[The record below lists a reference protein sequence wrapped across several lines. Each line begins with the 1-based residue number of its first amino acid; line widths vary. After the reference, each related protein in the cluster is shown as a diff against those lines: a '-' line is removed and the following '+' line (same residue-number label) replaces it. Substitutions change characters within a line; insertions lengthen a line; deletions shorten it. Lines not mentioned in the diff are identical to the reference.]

1 MSEKGLP
8 KVLFMKGFIS
18 VILLS
23 AFLCGQQFAAIGQ
36 VRSEAELVESLI
48 ISLQD
53 KDSRSYID
61 LFPGFDMLSQL
72 VTENAD
78 KESEAYKKMRYLQE
92 NYEARLNYDSSM
104 RQALDK
110 SFAEFI
116 RQGTVAGLHWDRIVF
131 LRYELDKIRT
141 SHPLLDDKIAPLR
154 FLGYIFV
161 KDQLTRKTFAFTVY
175 DIMQIN
181 DLWYGGELGNVF
193 QASTKDQF
201 HEKVAA
207 EKKRLRNLELG
218 IVDTTAEEKGHV
230 TSDDEDTDKP
240 SLLKEVV
247 ERKFYTGTFDNEI
260 HVQLY
265 VRYIRGGCPEV
276 ICSWDA
282 LFKFGD
288 QDGYVKMDV
297 SRNPDGSWL
306 FSEDLGGMELMLK
319 DDIYTGSYASSSD
332 KTEYVVKF
340 RETPIPPKKVM
351 ALDEMLELGTYDE

>member
-1 MSEKGLP
+1 MKPLFSI
-8 KVLFMKGFIS
+8 VLLC
-18 VILLS
+18 VCLLVQYNTANS
-23 AFLCGQQFAAIGQ
+23 Q
-36 VRSEAELVESLI
+36 VKSEAELVESLI
-48 ISLQD
+48 ISLQN

-61 LFPGFDMLSQL
+61 LFPGFDMMSQL
-72 VTENAD
+72 IMENAD
-78 KESEAYKKMRYLQE
+78 KGSETYRKMQYLQE
-92 NYEARLNYDSSM
+92 NYEARLHYDSTM
-104 RQALDK
+104 KQALDRN
-110 SFAEFI
+110 FVDFI
-116 RQGTVAGLHWDRIVF
+116 RQGTAAGIHWDRIIF

-141 SHPLLDDKIAPLR
+141 GRGLLDEKIAPLR
-154 FLGYIFV
+154 FLGYVFV
-161 KDQLTRKTFAFTVY
+161 KDQLTRKTFAFTVF

-181 DLWYGGELGNVF
+181 DLWYGGELANVF

-201 HEKVAA
+201 HEKLAA

-218 IVDTTAEEKGHV
+218 IVDTTAEAKGHV
-230 TSDDEDTDKP
+230 TGDDEDTDKP

-260 HVQLY
+260 QVQLY

-319 DDIYTGSYASSSD
+319 GDTYTGSYASSSD